1 MRRHHPPHCLPAS
14 PPRGLSGWHSRKDR
28 GTSPPER
35 LLGIPVPVTTSSQ
48 TLCFPIGVSILSFI
62 KFSFGGLTVHMG
74 NARRHSLQLFKPHT
88 PSRWHPEGTAALTA
102 PSANVTTCTRKAR
115 SCLCSVSQ
123 ASAPTARTEEDAK
136 NMCRLPGVQSL
147 SFPGLP
153 HWTLIP
159 PAPSPHLR
167 LHLLLSGDSRA
178 TRRAGPR
185 ALLVEVLRQSVSE
198 PVGQR
203 CLSPGSTSPLSLTKV

>member
-1 MRRHHPPHCLPAS
+1 M
-14 PPRGLSGWHSRKDR
+14 
-28 GTSPPER
+28 
-35 LLGIPVPVTTSSQ
+35 
-48 TLCFPIGVSILSFI
+48 
-62 KFSFGGLTVHMG
+62 
-74 NARRHSLQLFKPHT
+74 
-88 PSRWHPEGTAALTA
+88 
-102 PSANVTTCTRKAR
+102 
-115 SCLCSVSQ
+115 
-123 ASAPTARTEEDAK
+123 SAPTARREEDTK
-136 NMCRLPGVQSL
+136 YVCRLPGVQSL

-167 LHLLLSGDSRA
+167 LHLLLSGDSWA

-203 CLSPGSTSPLSLTKV
+203 CLSPGSTSPLSLTKVQLVQRRPYRQPRPLPIGQTLLGTPEPWPGRVCPVKRRQSQAHGTPWASTTTTSWPRAHSPHPCKLPP